1 MKRLLVASILMAF
14 GAPAYALPTLQEVTC
29 DGAGKER
36 FCTASVICNNR
47 FPCTIRFIALA
58 SFKCVGTPLNQD
70 ENDGNASYFLVASR
84 EGNLDGS
91 VDPHPVCA
99 WDVTDEDG
107 EARILIDDTS
117 TPDGLPVELQS
128 MSVE

>member
-1 MKRLLVASILMAF
+1 MKRLLLASILMAF
-14 GAPAYALPTLQEVTC
+14 GTSAYALPTLQEVTC

-70 ENDGNASYFLVASR
+70 ENGDNASYFLVASR
-84 EGNLDGS
+84 EGNFDGS
-91 VDPHPVCA
+91 VEPHPVCA

-107 EARILIDDTS
+107 TARILIDDTS

-128 MSVE
+128 LSVE